1 MQGPP
6 PLDEKVGKM
15 GKAHPHRSHP
25 SEDRSGA
32 SGHRKTAPVF
42 LQALPL
48 CVHGGRCRGQ
58 L

>member
-6 PLDEKVGKM
+6 PLDGKVGKM
-15 GKAHPHRSHP
+15 GKAHPHGSGP
-25 SEDRSGA
+25 SEDRAGTSGQ
-32 SGHRKTAPVF
+32 RKTAPVF

-48 CVHGGRCRGQ
+48 CVRGRGCRGQ